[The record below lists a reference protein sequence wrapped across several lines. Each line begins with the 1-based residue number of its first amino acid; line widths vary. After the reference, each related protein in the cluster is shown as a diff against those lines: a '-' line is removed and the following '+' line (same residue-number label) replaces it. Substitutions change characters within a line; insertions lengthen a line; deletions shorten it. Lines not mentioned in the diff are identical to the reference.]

1 MDTDTYYR
9 LIRYL
14 DDLTLPAD
22 FDTTQLRN
30 FKNKARSYI
39 IKNGILYRR
48 NIRNPQR
55 PMRVIKKNE
64 MEIILRGFHDDP
76 LAGHFGFNETFRA
89 IKEKYFWPQMGD
101 DIKAYVQACD
111 TCQRRKRPI
120 KTEPLHPI
128 KVAKYCIERKDDWDL
143 FIPSA
148 LFAYRTMRQNIT
160 RYEPFYLTYGRD
172 AVLPIELEVPTYP
185 FEDRSDRGFEDL
197 YFRRLGQ
204 LAGNLIDDRQQANE
218 NIQHAQKRQVERHN
232 KQIKEHRYQI
242 GEKVLLRNF
251 RAKKL
256 DSKWHG
262 PYYIHDVRPNGTYKL
277 RTLEGKLRKK
287 VVHADQIRSYYE
299 RTITN

>member
-148 LFAYRTMRQNIT
+148 LFAYRTMRQNTT

-277 RTLEGKLRKK
+277 RTLEGKLQKK